1 MNELTENIN
10 NYMFELEDLSSKM
23 AEKAQVGNFLAIT
36 RMDLERKNIIRKIS
50 KDAAN
55 IQTSHKKRLKLVWSN
70 NEKLVKNISDEL
82 NKKKKHHSKIKKT
95 LIAYGANN

>member
-1 MNELTENIN
+1 MNELIENIN

-82 NKKKKHHSKIKKT
+82 NKKKKHHIKIKKT